1 MSTTRGERD
10 QRIHQ
15 VVFRWTDQH
24 LLGGRGIGPVGTSLG
39 QRDLAWWSGL
49 LDNGDL
55 VGLLHPDR
63 PALGLLRPQS
73 RPGMAV
79 IVRATRYRPRPGAPT
94 SSTLSWERLTC

>member
-55 VGLLHPDR
+55 VGLLYPDR

-79 IVRATRYRPRPGAPT
+79 IVRADAGTDLVPGLPPAPRSRGNG
-94 SSTLSWERLTC
+94 